1 MTTTTAIPDATP
13 SPRRILVLASLLAVY
28 VIWGSTYLALRWVVE
43 VFPAMLAAGA
53 RYLVAGVALL
63 AIGRMRGAA
72 WPSRATWIRAI
83 APGALLFVV
92 GNGFVSLAEREV
104 SSSQAAIVCASM
116 PLVTV
121 VFGVF
126 IGERPRPLEILGL
139 LVGFSG
145 VIVMTAVDVG
155 HFSASSV
162 LLLFAPV
169 GWALGSLIARKRSLP
184 SGPTGAALPMIWGG
198 VLALALGAVTG
209 ERPVTGS
216 STPKAVFAFVYLI
229 VFGSMIAFTAYA
241 YLLRNARPSIATS
254 YAYVNPVVATLLGL
268 FVGGEKLGAHVWLG
282 GALVTLGVAA
292 ITVRQRPSDPS
303 PARRR

>member
-1 MTTTTAIPDATP
+1 M
-13 SPRRILVLASLLAVY
+13 LVFASLLAVY

-53 RYLVAGVALL
+53 RYLVAGIALL
-63 AIGRMRGAA
+63 AIGRMRGAV
-72 WPSRATWIRAI
+72 WPSRSVWLRAA

-104 SSSQAAIVCASM
+104 TSSQAAIVCASM

-121 VFGVF
+121 VFGAFV
-126 IGERPRPLEILGL
+126 GERPRALEIVGL

-145 VIVMTAVDVG
+145 VVVMTAVDVG
-155 HFSASSV
+155 HFTASSA
-162 LLLFAPV
+162 LLLFAPI

-184 SGPTGAALPMIWGG
+184 SGPAGAALPMIWGG
-198 VLALALGAVTG
+198 LFALALGAVMG
-209 ERPVTGS
+209 ERPVAGS

-241 YLLRNARPSIATS
+241 YLLRNARQSVATS

-282 GALVTLGVAA
+282 GALVTLGVAV
-292 ITVRQRPSDPS
+292 ITVRPRPSDRS
-303 PARRR
+303 PTRRQ